1 MSKHIDVAIIGSGP
15 YGLSL
20 AVYLRK
26 KKVDVAIFGKPMG
39 TWRHQ
44 MPASMSLKSE
54 GFASNLYHPDG
65 LFTLEEFCAANGIE
79 YAHKG
84 VPVRLSTFSAYGLAF
99 QKQFVPFLNEN
110 LVVDLTRD
118 ASGGFQLTLE
128 NGDIVDARRVVIAA
142 GITHFKYLP
151 PVLADLPSQ
160 FVSHSS
166 RYHSLEQFKERDVVV
181 VGAGSSAIDVAVT
194 LHDAGARPQLI
205 SRRSSI
211 PFHGKAP
218 LKRPFMTR
226 VRAPWSGLGPSWR
239 SRLACDLPL
248 LFHMMPTK
256 FRSKVVRKHL
266 GPAAGWSTKDKIVN
280 YVPLHLNS
288 SLVGADVRNNKI
300 HLQLCDANDSRQELV
315 VDHVIAGTGYKM
327 DIRRLPF
334 VGNSLFNEIKLE
346 ESSPILSSNFESSVP
361 GLHFIGT
368 SAALS
373 FGPLLRFTFGAGFT
387 SPRLARHLASSA
399 VRSKRSA

>member
-1 MSKHIDVAIIGSGP
+1 MKSKSIDVAIIGSGP

-20 AVYLRK
+20 AAYLHK

-44 MPASMSLKSE
+44 MPSSMCLKSE

-65 LFTLEEFCAANGIE
+65 LFTLEDFCGANGIE

-84 VPVRLSTFSAYGLAF
+84 VPVRLTTFSAYGLAF
-99 QKQFVPFLNEN
+99 QRQFVPFLNDN
-110 LVVDLTRD
+110 LVVDLKRD
-118 ASGGFQLTLE
+118 ASGFHLTLE
-128 NGDIVDARRVVIAA
+128 NGDTVDARRVVIAA
-142 GITHFKYLP
+142 GISHFKYLP
-151 PVLADLPSQ
+151 PVLAELPSR

-166 RYHSLEQFKERDVVV
+166 SYHSLEHFKERDVVV

-218 LKRPFMTR
+218 LKRPLMTR
-226 VRAPWSGLGPSWR
+226 IKAPWSGLGPSWR
-239 SRLACDLPL
+239 SRIACDFPWVFHLMPL
-248 LFHMMPTK
+248 E

-266 GPAAGWSTKDKIVN
+266 GPAAGWFTRDKIVN
-280 YVPLHLNS
+280 HVPLHMNT
-288 SLVGADVRNNKI
+288 SLVGAEVRDEKV
-300 HLQLCDANDSRQELV
+300 HLQLRDANNVCKELIA
-315 VDHVIAGTGYKM
+315 DHVIAGTGYKM

-334 VGNSLFNEIKLE
+334 LSGDLFNEIQLE
-346 ESSPILSSNFESSVP
+346 ESSPRSLEEFRKLGS
-361 GLHFIGT
+361 
-368 SAALS
+368 
-373 FGPLLRFTFGAGFT
+373 GPLLHRNGCRT
-387 SPRLARHLASSA
+387 
-399 VRSKRSA
+399 